1 MTRKEC
7 SYDYCICSVY
17 VSLSSNT
24 RLIVDLQLQKGKLV
38 TVEEMN
44 SEKRFLLMKLL
55 LHCTVDQE
63 IKKLSSCGS
72 KIASILNCELENET
86 KQENN
91 NHLEFGSISKKSV
104 IIKWTLNKMFTMK
117 KSRSSLV
124 SMQKNV

>member
-1 MTRKEC
+1 MIRKEC
-7 SYDYCICSVY
+7 SYNHCICSVY
-17 VSLSSNT
+17 ISLSSNT

-44 SEKRFLLMKLL
+44 SEKRFLLMILL

>member
-1 MTRKEC
+1 
-7 SYDYCICSVY
+7 
-17 VSLSSNT
+17 
-24 RLIVDLQLQKGKLV
+24 
-38 TVEEMN
+38 MN

>member
-1 MTRKEC
+1 MIRKEC
-7 SYDYCICSVY
+7 SYNHCICSVY
-17 VSLSSNT
+17 ISLSSNT